1 MGTSLE
7 SVNALRSR
15 ALEVALSTEDG
26 NSLVTNGVKSSAR
39 LAFAACA
46 PGQTP
51 IDPQLTALLAPVPLN
66 PGNSSSLKLLIFEA
80 EALVCNEVKRKGKRR
95 DDTSRTACAGPER
108 DARV

>member
-15 ALEVALSTEDG
+15 ALEVALSADEATA
-26 NSLVTNGVKSSAR
+26 LVSNGVTSLAR

-51 IDPQLTALLAPVPLN
+51 TDPWLTALLAPVPLN
-66 PGNSSSLKLLIFEA
+66 PGNSASLK
-80 EALVCNEVKRKGKRR
+80 
-95 DDTSRTACAGPER
+95 D
-108 DARV
+108 